1 MRPLAPHVKKRI
13 CAVYSTAMVNLAV
26 GIAIG
31 YVLGRWGK
39 YIKAL
44 AKRAK

>member
-1 MRPLAPHVKKRI
+1 ML
-13 CAVYSTAMVNLAV
+13 NLAI

-39 YIKAL
+39 YVKL
-44 AKRAK
+44 LLMKRE